1 MDKAQAAT
9 NIIAITIVRGLN
21 TRCHSVQP
29 TALVA
34 VASAPASIIRASGML
49 MRPCTTAP
57 RAHCVANR
65 AANHAVLWASGALSA
80 CHKNTETPASSSTN
94 CTQANPVS
102 YTHLRAHETVLDL
115 VCRLLL
121 EKKKKHTS

>member
-57 RAHCVANR
+57 RAHCVASR

-94 CTQANPVS
+94 CTLANQRVA
-102 YTHLRAHETVLDL
+102 RAMAGL
-115 VCRLLL
+115 
-121 EKKKKHTS
+121 